1 MRFDVITL
9 FPEMIEGAMN
19 HSVIKRA
26 MENDLLTIHATQL
39 RDYAYDKHKIV
50 DDTPFGGGAGM
61 LMKPEPF
68 FRAVEDVVQK
78 TNLSNRRV
86 ILMAPSGTT
95 FNQAKCI
102 ELASYDHLIFLCGH
116 YEGVDARVQEY
127 LADEV
132 LSIGDYV
139 LTGGELPAMVIMD
152 SVARNISGVLGSA
165 DSAPQDSFYAGLL
178 EYPQYT
184 RPRTYEGHDVPDVLL
199 SGNHAEIEKWRR
211 KQSLLITREKRPDL
225 FATVELSKED
235 KKLLSE

>member
-78 TNLSNRRV
+78 TNLPKRRV

-225 FATVELSKED
+225 FAMVELSKED

>member
-9 FPEMIEGAMN
+9 FPEMIESAMK

-26 MENDLLTIHATQL
+26 MENDLLEIHATQL

-68 FRAVEDVVQK
+68 FRAVDDIVQK
-78 TNLSNRRV
+78 TNLPNRRV

-95 FNQAKCI
+95 FNQEKCI
-102 ELASYDHLIFLCGH
+102 ELAQYDQLIFLCGH

-152 SVARNISGVLGSA
+152 SVARNIAGVLGSA

-225 FATVELSKED
+225 FEKIELTKQD
-235 KKLLSE
+235 KKLLGE

>member
-78 TNLSNRRV
+78 TNLPNRRV

-225 FATVELSKED
+225 FAKVELSKED

>member
-78 TNLSNRRV
+78 TNLPKRRV

>member
-26 MENDLLTIHATQL
+26 VENDLLEICATQL

-68 FRAVEDVVQK
+68 FRAVEDVVRK
-78 TNLSNRRV
+78 TDLPNRRV

-95 FNQAKCI
+95 FDQAKCI
-102 ELASYDHLIFLCGH
+102 ELASYDQLIFLCGH

-139 LTGGELPAMVIMD
+139 LTGGELAAMVIMD

-211 KQSLLITREKRPDL
+211 KQSLLITRDKRPDL
-225 FATVELSKED
+225 FAKLELTKQD
-235 KKLLSE
+235 KKLLEE

>member
-78 TNLSNRRV
+78 TNLPNRRV

-225 FATVELSKED
+225 FAMVELSKED

>member
-26 MENDLLTIHATQL
+26 MENDLLEIHATQL

-78 TNLSNRRV
+78 TNLPNRRV

-225 FATVELSKED
+225 FAKVELTKAD
-235 KKLLSE
+235 KKLLGE

>member
-78 TNLSNRRV
+78 TNLPNRRV